1 MSYKTRQEGGD
12 SKVTN
17 IEFGK
22 MVRLKRLEQGL
33 SQDKLAKLTNMS
45 NATINAV
52 ENAKH
57 EAQPKTKLALAVA
70 LGVDPKEWL

>member
-1 MSYKTRQEGGD
+1 MTD
-12 SKVTN
+12 V
-17 IEFGK
+17 EFGK

-33 SQDKLAKLTNMS
+33 SQSRLAKLTSMS

-57 EAQPKTKLALAVA
+57 EAQPKTKMALAVA
-70 LGVDPKEWL
+70 LGVDPQEWL